1 MIKFHFHSCYV
12 FYYFEM
18 QLYNMI
24 GYEIGCCLLYLVIIF
39 VWLPF
44 IIPQRRYKEKKV
56 FPRSTTECP
65 GHRSNPDLFIRIQA
79 RYLLAYVN
87 PDLHRVIYTSI
98 IRVIPVII
106 KFVAN
111 TEPHDKCF
119 PNQCLFM
126 SFFSLN

>member
-1 MIKFHFHSCYV
+1 M
-12 FYYFEM
+12 
-18 QLYNMI
+18 
-24 GYEIGCCLLYLVIIF
+24 
-39 VWLPF
+39 
-44 IIPQRRYKEKKV
+44 
-56 FPRSTTECP
+56 PR
-65 GHRSNPDLFIRIQA
+65 PDLFTRIRA

-126 SFFSLN
+126 SFFFFKLAVDKESTSSDFDVLFQLNVSGKSL

>member
-1 MIKFHFHSCYV
+1 MLFT
-12 FYYFEM
+12 
-18 QLYNMI
+18 
-24 GYEIGCCLLYLVIIF
+24 
-39 VWLPF
+39 LPSDH
-44 IIPQRRYKEKKV
+44 ICMVAIYPPQRRYKEKKV

-65 GHRSNPDLFIRIQA
+65 GHRSNPDLFTRIRA

-111 TEPHDKCF
+111 TEPHDTCF